1 MKRLL
6 LSICLLISVGT
17 LVAQNI
23 QVHYDFGRSLY
34 SELESRPLITT
45 TIEHFKPDSW
55 GSTFFFVDLDIN
67 KDGVAM
73 AYTEIARQIKFSSKC
88 PVNFHVEYNGGLFKG
103 GSLKN
108 AYLTGL
114 TYNLNSADFS
124 KGVSFSVLY
133 KYLQRAKSPQSFQ
146 LTTTWF
152 YNIKDKMFTLNG
164 FADLW
169 REENAY
175 SKLIFIAEPQ
185 FWFNLNSLKRVNDNF
200 NLSVGTEVELTH
212 NFAGRDGFYCI
223 PTLALKWTL

>member
-6 LSICLLISVGT
+6 LSICLFISVGS

-23 QVHYDFGRSLY
+23 QVHYDFGKALY
-34 SELESRPLITT
+34 KELDQRPVVTT

-67 KDGVAM
+67 SEGIAL
-73 AYTEIARQIKFSSKC
+73 AYAEIARQISFSSAC

-103 GSLKN
+103 GSLNN

-114 TYNLNSADFS
+114 TYNLNSSDFS
-124 KGVSFSVLY
+124 KGISFSVLY
-133 KYLQRAKSPQSFQ
+133 KYLQKHKSPQSFQ
-146 LTTTWF
+146 LTSTWF
-152 YNIKDKMFTLNG
+152 YNINNKMFTFNG

-185 FWFNLNSLKRVNDNF
+185 FWFNLNSLKGVNDNF

-212 NFAGRDGFYCI
+212 DFGGRDGFYCI